1 MIDEFYLYGQCR
13 LDRQEAY
20 SFDQF
25 IQLIPIK
32 ISLKI
37 IIIKVFYIGIIRL
50 NTLEKLRFL
59 IHYCR

>member
-25 IQLIPIK
+25 IQLILIE
-32 ISLKI
+32 ISLK
-37 IIIKVFYIGIIRL
+37 K
-50 NTLEKLRFL
+50 
-59 IHYCR
+59 